1 METVSEIAESLGV
14 AEHGAGVSGRIVSS
28 ATLAAVEENLWSMW
42 SQFGRAPGCAL
53 HDDDGVLWFET
64 PIPVPPY
71 NMVVRCH
78 GDHDANAAMAR
89 VFSHFRHRAVPFVWF
104 AHPSTRP
111 ADLES
116 RLGRHGFEAVEQVTG
131 MAMDLTVAP
140 APPVVPPGV
149 EIHQVTPA
157 NDLALFMEFVAARW
171 HVPAAARPHLA
182 LIADAFQ
189 IGAAGSPNRAWIA
202 VRDGMAIAKVFTHD
216 VGEAVGV
223 YGMATRSASRGLGLG
238 RALCVTALADAR
250 ARGRRLAVLH
260 SSPMAVPLYRSVG
273 FRDVGLFSL
282 FAAPDS
288 FYA

>member
-1 METVSEIAESLGV
+1 MNGTLTA
-14 AEHGAGVSGRIVSS
+14 SS
-28 ATLAAVEENLWSMW
+28 STLDMVEENLWSMW

-53 HDDDGVLWFET
+53 HDDDGVVWFET

-71 NMVVRCH
+71 NMVVRCQV
-78 GDHDANAAMAR
+78 GDDADEAIAS
-89 VFSHFRHRAVPFVWF
+89 VFSRFRHRAVPFIWF
-104 AHPSTRP
+104 VHPRACP

-116 RLGRHGFEAVEQVTG
+116 RLERHGFTAVEQVTG

-140 APPVVPPGV
+140 ARPIVPPGV
-149 EIHQVTPA
+149 ELHQVTPA
-157 NDLALFMEFVAARW
+157 NQQALFMEFVAARW

-182 LIADAFQ
+182 LIADAFR

-216 VGEAVGV
+216 VGDVVGV

-250 ARGRRLAVLH
+250 ERGRRLAVLH
-260 SSPMAVPLYRSVG
+260 SSPMAIPLYRSVG
-273 FRDVGLFSL
+273 FRDAGRFSL
-282 FAAPDS
+282 FAAPGS

>member
-1 METVSEIAESLGV
+1 MNGTLA
-14 AEHGAGVSGRIVSS
+14 VSS
-28 ATLAAVEENLWSMW
+28 PTLDVVEKHLWSMW
-42 SQFGRAPGCAL
+42 SQFGRGPGCAL
-53 HDDDGVLWFET
+53 HDANGVLWFET

-78 GDHDANAAMAR
+78 EDHEADEAIAN
-89 VFSHFRHRAVPFVWF
+89 VFSHFRRRAVPFVWF
-104 AHPSTRP
+104 VHPSAWP

-116 RLGRHGFEAVEQVTG
+116 RLERHGFEAVEQVTG
-131 MAMDLTVAP
+131 MAMDLTAAP

-149 EIHQVTPA
+149 EIHEVTPA

-171 HVPAAARPHLA
+171 HVPVAARPHLG
-182 LIADAFQ
+182 LIADAFR

-216 VGEAVGV
+216 VGEVVGV
-223 YGMATRSASRGLGLG
+223 YGMATRAASRGLGLG
-238 RALCVTALADAR
+238 RALCMTALADAHT
-250 ARGRRLAVLH
+250 RGCRLAVLQ
-260 SSPMAVPLYRSVG
+260 SSPMAIPLYRSVG
-273 FRDVGLFSL
+273 FREVGLFSL

>member
-1 METVSEIAESLGV
+1 MNGTPM
-14 AEHGAGVSGRIVSS
+14 VSS
-28 ATLAAVEENLWSMW
+28 STLDVVEENLWSMW

-64 PIPVPPY
+64 PVPVPPY

-78 GDHDANAAMAR
+78 MDRDGDEAIAG
-89 VFSHFRHRAVPFVWF
+89 VFSRFRQRAVPFVWF
-104 AHPSTRP
+104 AHPSARP
-111 ADLES
+111 ADLGS
-116 RLGRHGFEAVEQVTG
+116 RLERHGFEAVEQVTG
-131 MAMDLTVAP
+131 MAMDLTVAL

-149 EIHQVTPA
+149 EIHEVTPA

-182 LIADAFQ
+182 LIAHAFQ

-202 VRDGMAIAKVFTHD
+202 VRDGMAVGKVFTHD
-216 VGEAVGV
+216 VGHVAGV

-250 ARGRRLAVLH
+250 RRGRRLAVLH

-273 FRDVGLFSL
+273 FCDVGRFSL
-282 FAAPDS
+282 FAAPGS

>member
-1 METVSEIAESLGV
+1 MNG
-14 AEHGAGVSGRIVSS
+14 
-28 ATLAAVEENLWSMW
+28 TLAVPSPALDVVEENLWSMW
-42 SQFGRAPGCAL
+42 SQFGRPPGCTL
-53 HDDDGVLWFET
+53 RDDDGVLWFET
-64 PIPVPPY
+64 PIPVLPY

-78 GDHDANAAMAR
+78 VDVDADEPIAS
-89 VFSHFRHRAVPFVWF
+89 VFRHFRRRAVPFVWF
-104 AHPSTRP
+104 VHPNARP
-111 ADLES
+111 IDLES
-116 RLGRHGFEAVEQVTG
+116 RLERHGFAAVEQITG
-131 MAMDLTVAP
+131 MAMDLGVEP
-140 APPVVPPGV
+140 RLPVVPPGV

-216 VGEAVGV
+216 VGEVVGV
-223 YGMATRSASRGLGLG
+223 YGMATRWASRGLGLG
-238 RALCVTALADAR
+238 RALCMTALADAR
-250 ARGRRLAVLH
+250 KRGRRLAVLH

-273 FRDVGLFSL
+273 FRDVGPFSL